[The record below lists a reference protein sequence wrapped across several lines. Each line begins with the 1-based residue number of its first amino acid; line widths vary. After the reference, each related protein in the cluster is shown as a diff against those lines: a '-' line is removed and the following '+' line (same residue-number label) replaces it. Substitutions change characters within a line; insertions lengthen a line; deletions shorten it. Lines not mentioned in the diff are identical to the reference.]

1 LIQSNIWTLSRLH
14 ESVQAV
20 GAPQR
25 TIGVRTKRTI
35 ILGLKTLRE
44 HLKVAFSWANGN
56 ASSLSVCFL
65 VIEGV
70 EGILRKKKRSPAG

>member
-65 VIEGV
+65 VIEGLK
-70 EGILRKKKRSPAG
+70 EFSGKK